1 MGRIIEVK
9 GLEKSYKN
17 EKVVK
22 SINFYVEKGE
32 ILGFLGPNGAG
43 KSTTINIL
51 STVLNWDKGDVN
63 IFDNSINKN
72 VNEIKQRMGVVPQ
85 ELAIFEDIT
94 AEQNVKFFA
103 SLYKV
108 KGEILKERVKE
119 ALQFVGL
126 YDKKDQK
133 PKTFSGGMKRRLN
146 IACAIAH
153 QPELIIM
160 DEPTVGI
167 DPQSR
172 NYILDS
178 IKDLKKK
185 GVTVIYATHYM
196 EEVEEIADRVL
207 IMNEGNIIAK
217 GTIQELN
224 NLISTAVT
232 YEFVIDNINN
242 LDNSD
247 FTELLGV
254 SKVLQEEDKVSITV
268 ENGYDHLNEL
278 VAVLLNRK
286 CKIKKMTTTEA
297 SLETVFLDLTGRML
311 KD

>member
-22 SINFYVEKGE
+22 SIDFYVEKGE